1 MTATE
6 PLRTDG
12 VTTETRAAV
21 LPEVATSARRARG
34 RARGRARRDRDLRRA
49 PASKGDQRMPL
60 ALGSTAVLLLGALY
74 CLLPV
79 AWVLIASTKDAAELF
94 STFTFAPSTHLW
106 DNIVELTAYRDGLY
120 WRWMLNTAIYA
131 GVGAVV
137 STYVSAISGYALAKY
152 TFAGKGVVFKV
163 LLMGVL
169 VPGVI
174 LAIPQY
180 LLLAQAGLTNTYWSV
195 LLPQLISPYGIYLAR
210 IYAAA
215 AVPTDVVES
224 ARTEGARE
232 LFIFHRIALPMMG
245 PGLVT
250 IFLFQFVAVWN
261 NFMLPYI
268 MLGNDELFPIT
279 VGLHGLLNQGASLPA
294 MYTLVITGALLS
306 VVPLIVLFLVLQRYW
321 RVDLAAGAVK
331 A

>member
-1 MTATE
+1 MAT
-6 PLRTDG
+6 L
-12 VTTETRAAV
+12 
-21 LPEVATSARRARG
+21 TSAPASARADL
-34 RARGRARRDRDLRRA
+34 APPLLHRRDRGARPGA
-49 PASKGDQRMPL
+49 F
-60 ALGSTAVLLLGALY
+60 STAILLLGALY

-79 AWVLIASTKDAAELF
+79 LWVVTASTKDGSQLF
-94 STFTFAPSTHLW
+94 STFTFAPSTHLL
-106 DNIVELTAYRDGLY
+106 DNVVELTRYRDGLF
-120 WRWMLNTAIYA
+120 WRWMANTALYA
-131 GVGAVV
+131 GVGALL
-137 STYVSAISGYALAKY
+137 STLVSALGGYALAKY
-152 TFAGKGVVFKV
+152 TFRGKNAIFSV

-180 LLLAQAGLTNTYWSV
+180 FLLAKVDLTDSYWSV
-195 LLPQLISPYGIYLAR
+195 LLPQIISPYGIYLAR

-215 AVPTDVVES
+215 AVPTDIIE
-224 ARTEGARE
+224 AGRTEGASE
-232 LFIFHRIALPMMG
+232 LGIFARLAVPMMA

-268 MLGNDELFPIT
+268 MLGTDRLFPIT
-279 VGLHGLLNQGASLPA
+279 VGLSGLLNQGATTPA
-294 MYTLVITGALLS
+294 LYTLVITGALLS
-306 VVPLIVLFLVLQRYW
+306 IIPLVILFLALQRFW